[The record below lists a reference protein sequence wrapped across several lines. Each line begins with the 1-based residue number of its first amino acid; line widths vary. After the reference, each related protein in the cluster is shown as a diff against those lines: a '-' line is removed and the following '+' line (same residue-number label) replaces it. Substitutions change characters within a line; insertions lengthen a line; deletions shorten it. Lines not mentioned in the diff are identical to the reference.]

1 MATKLLMAKS
11 PEEAA
16 VSKTASAAFL
26 AGGTEANRLGSD
38 IAEKAETLIS
48 LKKCSGLKG
57 IEEDAGYVTIGSMCT
72 FQDLVE
78 SDKVPGWLREAAL
91 FMASRT
97 KRNMATIGGN
107 IAAKRSDSYLW
118 PALAAA
124 GAVIELLGSDG
135 KAERKGIAEY
145 TDADGAYDDRL
156 ITSVTVPK
164 DIRLVSKRYA
174 NTAQSHAV
182 LTMSAALCEE
192 GICLYGAVKN
202 AGLLWFCD
210 LEKKFRSEPDVN
222 EEEIIE
228 MVRTCTGLQTA
239 DDMFGSDAYKRY
251 LIAVTAFDLFR
262 QLACHPERSEGS
274 YEGR

>member
-11 PEEAA
+11 PDEAA
-16 VSKTASAAFL
+16 VSKTASTAFL

-57 IEEDAGYVTIGSMCT
+57 VEEDAGYVTIGSMCT

-78 SDKVPGWLREAAL
+78 SDKVPGWLSEAAL

-107 IAAKRSDSYLW
+107 IAAKRSDSYLL
-118 PALAAA
+118 PALMAA
-124 GAVIELLGSDG
+124 GAVVELLGSDG
-135 KAERKGIAEY
+135 KAGRIGVQEY
-145 TDADGAYDDRL
+145 IEGAYDDKL

-164 DIRLVSKRYA
+164 DIKLVSKRYA

-182 LTMSAALCEE
+182 LTMSAALTEE
-192 GICLYGAVKN
+192 GFWLDGAVKN
-202 AGLLWFCD
+202 VGLLHFCD
-210 LEKKFRSEPDVN
+210 LEKAFNEDPDISEDK
-222 EEEIIE
+222 IID
-228 MVRTCTGLQTA
+228 MVKTCTGLHTA

-251 LIAVTAFDLFR
+251 IIAVTAFDLHR
-262 QLACHPERSEGS
+262 QLK
-274 YEGR
+274 GREV

>member
-16 VSKTASAAFL
+16 VSKTASAAFV
-26 AGGTEANRLGSD
+26 AGGTEVNRLGSD

-48 LKKCSGLKG
+48 LKKCSGLDG
-57 IEEDAGYVTIGSMCT
+57 IEEDAGYVTIGAMCT

-78 SDKVPGWLREAAL
+78 SGKVPGWLKEAAL

-107 IAAKRSDSYLW
+107 IAAKRSDSYLI
-118 PALAAA
+118 PALSAA
-124 GAVIELLGSDG
+124 GAVLELLGSDA
-135 KAERKGIAEY
+135 KTERIGIAEY
-145 TDADGAYDDRL
+145 LDGAYDGKL

-164 DIRLVSKRYA
+164 DIKLISKRYA

-182 LTMSAALCEE
+182 LTMSAALDESGVCMN
-192 GICLYGAVKN
+192 GAVKN
-202 AGLLWFCD
+202 VGLLHFCD
-210 LEKKFRSEPDVN
+210 LEKAFNDDPEISEDK
-222 EEEIIE
+222 IIE
-228 MVRTCTGLQTA
+228 MVRTCTGLETA

-251 LIAVTAFDLFR
+251 LIAVTAFDLFK
-262 QLACHPERSEGS
+262 QLKGKEV
-274 YEGR
+274 